1 MTESWHFQ
9 QYSTPT
15 YSKLAGTS
23 VKTVTWRGCTLTPEY
38 SRPDGPADTHWYS
51 IGYSSRNLGL
61 QYGGPE
67 VGGCGGFDLSIEPHQ
82 CMCELGFVH
91 SRLTRP
97 PLASRALFIAA
108 CTLHGENNKISI
120 VACD

>member
-1 MTESWHFQ
+1 
-9 QYSTPT
+9 
-15 YSKLAGTS
+15 
-23 VKTVTWRGCTLTPEY
+23 
-38 SRPDGPADTHWYS
+38 
-51 IGYSSRNLGL
+51 
-61 QYGGPE
+61 
-67 VGGCGGFDLSIEPHQ
+67 
-82 CMCELGFVH
+82 MCELGFVH